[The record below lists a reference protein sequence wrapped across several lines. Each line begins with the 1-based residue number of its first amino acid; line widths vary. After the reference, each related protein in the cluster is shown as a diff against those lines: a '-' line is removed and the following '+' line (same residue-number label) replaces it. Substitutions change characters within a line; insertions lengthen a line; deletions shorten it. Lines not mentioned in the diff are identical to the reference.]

1 MTNGTERHSNE
12 RHFRIALS
20 KFADRRKGRS
30 RRVAASACAQAA
42 DRDASH
48 FGR

>member
-20 KFADRRKGRS
+20 KFADRRKAPLASHRRS
-30 RRVAASACAQAA
+30 RRK
-42 DRDASH
+42 
-48 FGR
+48 